1 MKKTKTFLPER
12 LEKKLDNP
20 FHSVDN
26 CNEELYELLSKNI
39 DDGGRPTFDDIQF
52 VKLTDKYGR
61 NVFRRTLADYITREK
76 PDFPFK
82 TWGKNH
88 VITKFQSLVTYDWT
102 KWISK
107 RSKEDVLEKYDD
119 YKYPYSKWGL
129 GVIDAPPTYNS
140 ISDSFMNHLRLAC
153 GSYGFKSPVQR
164 WNEGDNIWG
173 AFGPIWRGIN
183 DTCDLNHITYLGA
196 FRLGTYI
203 ATQFKPTVAK
213 TIYEMTDAKT
223 VLDTSMGWGDRL
235 TGFYTSNATH
245 YIGCDPN
252 PNTFK
257 VYKEMI
263 KFYDKLTGG
272 KKTVDIY
279 RCGAEDL
286 WIEYKKRH
294 GKKLENI
301 DCAFTSPPYFSTEKY
316 NEGGEHEQDQ
326 SWAKFNEYDKWRDEF
341 YLPVNRNSFN
351 SLSDNGVLMVN
362 ILDPKIHG
370 KRYYSGDELVDMLRD
385 NFLGQAGMR
394 IQQRSQG
401 KSVFKDKDGN
411 FDKEAMTKFMDK
423 VYIENIWCF
432 SKDKTRDIFKHTKT
446 ATLEAFL

>member
-1 MKKTKTFLPER
+1 M
-12 LEKKLDNP
+12 
-20 FHSVDN
+20 
-26 CNEELYELLSKNI
+26 
-39 DDGGRPTFDDIQF
+39 
-52 VKLTDKYGR
+52 
-61 NVFRRTLADYITREK
+61 
-76 PDFPFK
+76 
-82 TWGKNH
+82 
-88 VITKFQSLVTYDWT
+88 
-102 KWISK
+102 
-107 RSKEDVLEKYDD
+107 LEKYDD
-119 YKYPYSKWGL
+119 YKYPYSEWGL

-235 TGFYTSNATH
+235 TGFYTSNAIH

-286 WIEYKKRH
+286 WIEYEKRH

-341 YLPVNRNSFN
+341 YLPVNSNSIN
-351 SLSDNGVLMVN
+351 S
-362 ILDPKIHG
+362 
-370 KRYYSGDELVDMLRD
+370 
-385 NFLGQAGMR
+385 
-394 IQQRSQG
+394 
-401 KSVFKDKDGN
+401 
-411 FDKEAMTKFMDK
+411 
-423 VYIENIWCF
+423 
-432 SKDKTRDIFKHTKT
+432 
-446 ATLEAFL
+446 